1 MIRTMTRRCLPWLL
15 LAASVPAQEKLAQ
28 AQVEKARAVQAKAVH
43 STLTVYPTR
52 VTLDSGL
59 DTHRLVAQ
67 STTAQG
73 LTTDVS
79 GALNVQFQP
88 AGIATFREGRLVPL
102 QNGETIATV
111 RHDNLSATVKVT
123 VQNAT
128 FEPPVSYRMDVIPIL
143 TRAGCNSGACHG
155 AASGKNGFGLTLFGF
170 DPKRDLRALSR
181 DFRSRRIDCA
191 DPDTSL
197 ILTKPSGKVSHKGGK
212 RIEPDSD
219 MWHMIRS
226 WIAAGASDDGDNDD
240 GASDDKKAPIP
251 ELVRLAV
258 EPRDLVL
265 AGPDQRAALVV
276 TAEYSDGS
284 LRDVT
289 DLALMSSSNTSS
301 ATIEDG
307 TVKSASR
314 GEAFVLA
321 RFGFL
326 AQVANVIVLPNAE
339 PWQPPAM
346 QANNEIDILVQQKL
360 TKLRL
365 APAPQ
370 CDDQTF
376 LRRVFVD
383 VIGQLPTPAEV
394 RTFLADSS
402 DDKRARIVD
411 ELLKRPEFPDV
422 WAMAWAEVLRI
433 ESDQLEVKG
442 VHVFTRWLREALR
455 DGVPMDEIVRRM
467 LTATGGAYAV
477 PEANYWVT
485 ATSPKV
491 LAENA
496 AQTFLGIRLQCA
508 QCHNHPFERWRMDD
522 YYGFAAFFGRVG
534 RKNGDD
540 PRDTVIFDRGS
551 GEVTNERTQTT
562 AKPQFLGGAL
572 PTIKPGVDRRA
583 VMAEWLTSRK
593 NPWFAK
599 NIANRVWARFF
610 GRGLVQPVDDVRV
623 SNPPS
628 HPDLHRRLGE
638 RLAAADFD
646 IRELIR
652 EICASATY
660 QSTQH
665 PNAPPASTYA
675 GMPPRRMSAEQMLD
689 AIGSIT
695 EVRTKFSGIPL
706 GQSAVQIVDANGG
719 SRFLDLFGRPDRES
733 VCTCDRRE
741 EPTLNQVLHLI
752 NGETIERKLRSSKSR
767 VARLLA
773 AKTAPDQILSE
784 LFLATYAR
792 LPRKAERERILLSI
806 RQASAKPRDAWD
818 DVLWSMFNSKEFLF
832 QH

>member
-1 MIRTMTRRCLPWLL
+1 MMLRTLPLLL
-15 LAASVPAQEKLAQ
+15 LAGTTLAQ
-28 AQVEKARAVQAKAVH
+28 AADLRVFPA
-43 STLTVYPTR
+43 R
-52 VTLDSGL
+52 VTLDDGFDS
-59 DTHRLVAQ
+59 HRLVAVT
-67 STTAQG
+67 TTAQG
-73 LTTDVS
+73 LTADVS
-79 GALNVQFQP
+79 KSMDLQFDP
-88 AGIATFREGRLVPL
+88 PGIAAFRDGRLVPL
-102 QNGETIATV
+102 QDGTTKATV
-111 RHDNLSATVKVT
+111 RVDGMSAQVAVT
-123 VQNAT
+123 VANAT
-128 FEPPVSYRMDVIPIL
+128 AEPPVSYRMDVIPIL

-155 AASGKNGFGLTLFGF
+155 AAAGKNGFGLTLFGY
-170 DPKRDLRALSR
+170 DPGRDLRSLSR

-191 DPDTSL
+191 DPDSSL
-197 ILTKPSGKVSHKGGK
+197 ILTKPTGKTRHKGGK
-212 RIEPDSD
+212 RLE
-219 MWHMIRS
+219 HEGELYQMIRS
-226 WIAAGASDDGDNDD
+226 WIADGAKDDGNNP
-240 GASDDKKAPIP
+240 KAPIP
-251 ELVRLAV
+251 ELVALTV
-258 EPRDLVL
+258 EPSELVL
-265 AGPDQRAALVV
+265 AGPEQRANLVV

-289 DLALMSSSNTSS
+289 DLALMSSSNTAS
-301 ATIEDG
+301 ATVEDG
-307 TVKSASR
+307 AVTSASR

-339 PWQPPAM
+339 PWQPKPM
-346 QANNEIDILVQQKL
+346 PSNNEIDTLIQQKL

-365 APAPQ
+365 HPAPV
-370 CDDQTF
+370 CDDQTY
-376 LRRVFVD
+376 LRRVFLD
-383 VIGQLPTPAEV
+383 VIGQLPSPDEV
-394 RTFLADSS
+394 RAFLADES

-411 ELLKRPEFPDV
+411 ELLRRPEFPDV
-422 WAMAWAEVLRI
+422 WAMTWAEVLRI

-442 VHVFTRWLREALR
+442 VHVFTRWLKEALR

-467 LTATGGAYAV
+467 LTATGSAYTT

-485 ATSPKV
+485 ATDPKV

-534 RKNGDD
+534 RKRGDD
-540 PRDTVIFDRGS
+540 PRDTVIFDRGG
-551 GEVTNERTQTT
+551 GEVNNARTRRP
-562 AKPQFLGGAL
+562 APPQFLGGAAPEL
-572 PTIKPGVDRRA
+572 KSATGRRKA
-583 VMAEWLTSRK
+583 LAEWLTSRK

-610 GRGLVQPVDDVRV
+610 GRGLVHPVDDVRV

-628 HPDLHRRLGE
+628 HPDLYRRLGE
-638 RLAAADFD
+638 RLAASDFD

-665 PNAPPASTYA
+665 PDEPPAATYA
-675 GMPPRRMSAEQMLD
+675 GVAPRRMSAEQMLD
-689 AIGSIT
+689 AIGAIT
-695 EVRTKFSGIPL
+695 EVRTKFRGIPL

-719 SRFLDLFGRPDRES
+719 NRFLDLFGRPDRDS

-752 NGETIERKLRSSKSR
+752 NGTTIEQKLRSSKSR

-773 AKTAPDQILSE
+773 AKTPADKILDE

-792 LPRKAERERILLSI
+792 LPKQHEQERILTSI
-806 RQASAKPRDAWD
+806 REAKDKAREAWD
-818 DVLWSMFNSKEFLF
+818 DILWSMFNSKEFLF